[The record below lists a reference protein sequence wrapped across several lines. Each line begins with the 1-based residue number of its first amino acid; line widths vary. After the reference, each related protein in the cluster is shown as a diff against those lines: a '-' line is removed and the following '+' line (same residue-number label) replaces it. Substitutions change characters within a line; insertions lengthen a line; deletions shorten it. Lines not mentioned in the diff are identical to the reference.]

1 MGLGTDKSEPHPAT
15 VSIRYGFEKKIDLVA
30 RIALSHNTGRSW
42 PCELAQDPTQTST
55 DLD

>member
-30 RIALSHNTGRSW
+30 RIALSHNTGRSG